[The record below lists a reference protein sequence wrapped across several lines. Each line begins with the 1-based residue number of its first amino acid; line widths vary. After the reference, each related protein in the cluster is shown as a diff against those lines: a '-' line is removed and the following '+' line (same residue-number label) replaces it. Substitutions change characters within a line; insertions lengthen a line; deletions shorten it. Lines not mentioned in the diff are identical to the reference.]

1 MIRAIQEKDLI
12 LIHNVQLRKYA
23 RRYVDIQNQFYKQVE
38 SFGLPFDRDEGP
50 ARDRETATLM
60 THLTSLGVIDFYNN
74 SESICLGRKS
84 SACQAC
90 AKGIGTATLFISFQ
104 CHRNCYFCF
113 NPNQNNYEYYK
124 TSKNDWRRELQQISA
139 SGEKLSHLAL
149 TGGEPLLHDEDT
161 VEFFR
166 FARKLY
172 PDVHTRLYTA
182 GDLLTVSILE
192 KLAQTELNEIRFS
205 IKMEDLKESRQELL
219 KKIALAKE
227 YIRDVMVE
235 MPVIPGTLDEMKELL
250 LTLDQLGIYGINLL
264 EFCFP
269 LNNTGEFAARGFRIK
284 YPPHPVLYNFW
295 YAGGLPIA
303 GSEIDALKLLEF
315 AAEKK
320 LRLGVHYCSL
330 TNKHFGQIYR
340 QNTTW
345 KCTDKTMQFSDKDF
359 YLKAAKVFGKDIQPV
374 KSILQKAGVVD
385 FTYNSECRFL
395 QFHPRYIELLKEIDP
410 EIGISTCVQ
419 EYRPD
424 GVVLRELKCD
434 YTTAK
439 IFDEKDI

>member
-1 MIRAIQEKDLI
+1 MICAIREDNLMSI
-12 LIHNVQLRKYA
+12 RNVHLREYA
-23 RRYVDIQNQFYKQVE
+23 GRYVDIQNQFYKQVE
-38 SFGLPFDRDEGP
+38 SFGLPFDRDGAS
-50 ARDRETATLM
+50 ARERETASLM
-60 THLTSLGVIDFYNN
+60 AQLTSLGVIDFYNN
-74 SESICLGRKS
+74 YESICMGKKS

-113 NPNQNNYEYYK
+113 NPNQDNYETYK
-124 TSKNDWRRELQQISA
+124 TCKNDWRRELQQIAA
-139 SGEKLSHLAL
+139 SGEKIAHLAL
-149 TGGEPLLHDEDT
+149 TGGEPLLHEEDT

-166 FARKLY
+166 YARKLF

-182 GDLLTVSILE
+182 GDLLTVSTLE
-192 KLAQTELNEIRFS
+192 QLAHSGLHEIRFS
-205 IKMEDLKESRQELL
+205 IKMEDVKEERQELL
-219 KKIALAKE
+219 EKIALAKA
-227 YIRDVMVE
+227 YIPDVMVE

-250 LTLDQLGIYGINLL
+250 LTLNQAGIYGINLL

-269 LNNTGEFAARGFRIK
+269 LNNAEEYAARGFRIK

-303 GSEIDALKLLEF
+303 GSEIEALKLLVF

-330 TNKHFGQIYR
+330 ANKHFGQIYR
-340 QNTTW
+340 QNTMW

-359 YLKAAKVFGKDIQPV
+359 YLKTAKVFGKDIQPV
-374 KSILQKAGVVD
+374 KRILQKTGAVD

-395 QFHPRYIELLKEIDP
+395 QFHPRYIALLKEIDS
-410 EIGISTCVQ
+410 EIGLSTFIQ

-439 IFDEKDI
+439 IFDEKDL

>member
-1 MIRAIQEKDLI
+1 MIHAIREEDLMSIRNASLRA
-12 LIHNVQLRKYA
+12 YA
-23 RRYVDIQNQFYKQVE
+23 GRYVDIQNQFYKQVE
-38 SFGLPFDRDEGP
+38 SFGLPFDRDGGP
-50 ARDRETATLM
+50 DRERETAALM
-60 THLTSLGVIDFYNN
+60 TKLASQGVIDFYNN
-74 SESICLGRKS
+74 RESICLGKKS
-84 SACQAC
+84 TACQAC

-113 NPNQNNYEYYK
+113 NPNQDNYETYK
-124 TSKNDWRRELQQISA
+124 TRKNDWRRELQQISA
-139 SGEKLSHLAL
+139 SGEKLSYLAL
-149 TGGEPLLHDEDT
+149 TGGEPLLHEEDT
-161 VEFFR
+161 VEFFH

-182 GDLLTVSILE
+182 GDLLTVSTLE
-192 KLAQTELNEIRFS
+192 KLAQVGLNEIRFS
-205 IKMEDLKESRQELL
+205 IKMEDVKEKRQELL
-219 KKIALAKE
+219 EKIALAKD
-227 YIRDVMVE
+227 YIPDVMVE
-235 MPVIPGTLDEMKELL
+235 MPVIPGTLEEMKELL
-250 LTLDQLGIYGINLL
+250 LTLDRVGVYGINLL

-269 LNNTGEFAARGFRIK
+269 LNNAEEYAARGFRIK

-303 GSEIDALKLLEF
+303 GSEVEALKLLVF

-320 LRLGVHYCSL
+320 LQLGVHYCSL
-330 TNKHFGQIYR
+330 ANKHFGQIYR

-345 KCTDKTMQFSDKDF
+345 KCTDKTMHFSEKDF
-359 YLKAAKVFGKDIQPV
+359 YLKTAKVFGKEVQAV

-385 FTYNSECRFL
+385 LTYNSECRFL
-395 QFHPRYIELLKEIDP
+395 QFHPRYIALLKERDI

-424 GVVLRELKCD
+424 GVFLRELKCD

-439 IFDEKDI
+439 TFDEKDL